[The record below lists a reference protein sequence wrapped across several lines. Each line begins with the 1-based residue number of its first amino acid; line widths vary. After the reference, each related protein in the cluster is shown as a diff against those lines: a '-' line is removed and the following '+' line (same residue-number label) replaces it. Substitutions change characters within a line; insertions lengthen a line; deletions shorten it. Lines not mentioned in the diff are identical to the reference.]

1 VSRTTKDPVIIY
13 NSNWEGCVHAP
24 YAMWKHWSLISDLLS
39 FAIYQKLMNYEVQV
53 NISFLHVLVVI
64 EKADPYFAYAKL
76 STPNNEPHQHHWKSR
91 ILKWRKIVEND
102 VFFAHTF
109 VHQFVGT
116 MAVTPIKTFWRK
128 L

>member
-1 VSRTTKDPVIIY
+1 VCPEPRRILSLSIIPIGKVVSMPLMPCENIDLRSP
-13 NSNWEGCVHAP
+13 
-24 YAMWKHWSLISDLLS
+24 ISDLLS

-91 ILKWRKIVEND
+91 ILK
-102 VFFAHTF
+102 
-109 VHQFVGT
+109 
-116 MAVTPIKTFWRK
+116 
-128 L
+128 